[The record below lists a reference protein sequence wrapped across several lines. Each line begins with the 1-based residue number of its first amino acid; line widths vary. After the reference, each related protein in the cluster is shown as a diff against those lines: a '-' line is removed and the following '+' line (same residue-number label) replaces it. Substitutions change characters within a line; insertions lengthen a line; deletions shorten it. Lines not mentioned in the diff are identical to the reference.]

1 VVETGYF
8 ASAQN
13 KLYYS
18 CAISSKEVKR
28 RGIVFVHAADG
39 NRFGPHRMFVELA
52 RKFTD
57 LGYPTM
63 RFDLTGCGD
72 SGGDCVNDNILGEVT
87 DVVNAVRF
95 FTGKLNLD
103 GVVLFGISRGARVC
117 YQAMAEYDFELDGL
131 VLLSTPISSSRV
143 AMKSLGDELKQY
155 MHKLRDFDSLKKL
168 IKGKADLRQIL
179 RTLVKAVK
187 IRTRYAVVK
196 DETFACRV
204 PVLLIYGE
212 HDPIRNQASSYYAE
226 KLGNNQIA
234 SQCHIVGNANHSFFH
249 YTWKEEIFAVAR
261 QWLESKE
268 SDE

>member
-1 VVETGYF
+1 MVEYGYF
-8 ASAQN
+8 ASSEN
-13 KLYYS
+13 ELRY
-18 CAISSKEVKR
+18 CLAIPKHDCRR
-28 RGIVFVHAADG
+28 RGIVFVHALDG

-72 SGGDCVNDNILGEVT
+72 SGGDCVRDNISGEVT

-95 FTGKLNLD
+95 FTGKLNID
-103 GVVLFGISRGARVC
+103 GVVLLGISRGARVC
-117 YQAMAEYDFELDGL
+117 YQAMAEYDLELDGL
-131 VLLSTPISSSRV
+131 VLLSTPISGSRV
-143 AMKSLGDELKQY
+143 AMKSLGAELKQY

-168 IKGKADLRQIL
+168 IKGKTDLRQIL

-212 HDPIRNQASSYYAE
+212 HDPIRSQASSYYAE

-249 YTWKEEIFAVAR
+249 YTWKEEIFAVAK
-261 QWLESKE
+261 QWLESNKGNE
-268 SDE
+268 